1 MPGGV
6 KKKSWMRGNEL
17 RGGSGVVPHTQED
30 VMDEYRVAGT
40 ARKIGG
46 SAQEAVGRV
55 IGDAQTQA
63 AGVANQVAGAAQ
75 DLYGQA
81 REGAAQVANAVSF
94 EVTVRNA
101 IESQPYTAV
110 VIALGLGWLL
120 GRMHR
125 PL

>member
-55 IGDAQTQA
+55 IGDAQ
-63 AGVANQVAGAAQ
+63 

-81 REGAAQVANAVSF
+81 REGAAQVANAVSEGAASARANASSF